1 MFFVR
6 ADGNAQ
12 MGAGHLMRCL
22 TVAEEIKKKQA
33 VTVLCGDTA
42 SASLAESLGFRAFVL
57 GEIPFSPEEAQKIC
71 RLIQK
76 LRDGKQAMA
85 EDMLLADS
93 YLLADGYVAALSG
106 AVKVICFDDM
116 AKQAYPHAWKI
127 VNYNIFAHREQYEKL
142 YEGISGGE
150 NGLPDFLLGASYIPL
165 RPQFT
170 GLHYRV
176 RDRAGEMLITTGGG
190 DEKNI
195 AGEILRRLLSVSG
208 LEEAVFHVVNGA
220 FSPNYAELTEL
231 EQCDRRVKIHK
242 NVENMAALML
252 RCDLAVT
259 AGGTTVYELCA
270 AGVPFVCF
278 SYAENQKRLAAY
290 MAELGMGAGD
300 YTQAPETV
308 LNNIAVSA
316 GRLWADREARMRL
329 SQKERELVD
338 GQGSKRLAKAFLG
351 E

>member
-127 VNYNIFAHREQYEKL
+127 VNYNIFAQKEQYEKL
-142 YEGISGGE
+142 YGASGGE
-150 NGLPDFLLGASYIPL
+150 NVQPEFLLGASYIPL

-176 RDRAGEMLITTGGG
+176 RDRAGEILITTGGG

-195 AGEILRRLLSVSG
+195 AGEILRRLLSHSG

-220 FSPNYAELTEL
+220 FSPNYSRLKEL
-231 EQCDRRVKIHK
+231 EQCDKRVKIHK

-252 RCDLAVT
+252 CCDLAVT

-278 SYAENQKRLAAY
+278 SYAENQKRLGAY

-300 YTQAPETV
+300 YTQAPEKV
-308 LNNIAVSA
+308 LNNITAAA
-316 GRLWADREARMRL
+316 GRLWTDREARMRL